1 MDIYG
6 HVLKEADQGAAAH
19 FEELFK
25 LVSFWNSKSK
35 MHKYKKPHNPHD
47 CKVFSSVPG
56 EIRTPDPQLRRL
68 LLYPAELLGHIIFKD
83 ILYYRAGASES
94 Q

>member
-56 EIRTPDPQLRRL
+56 GRT
-68 LLYPAELLGHIIFKD
+68 LYLAKPLYIN
-83 ILYYRAGASES
+83 ILKK
-94 Q
+94 